1 MAQATWT
8 LRAMHPWGGGYLW
21 VGLQTII
28 LRECAVIARF
38 WSVTLAPP
46 ITMTLLYFAVFGEVL
61 GKRIG
66 PLSGVDYIQYVSP
79 GLVVL
84 WVIPYSFGHTAS
96 AFLGA
101 RFFRFLEEI
110 LVSPLPEWAV
120 MAGYVTGGVIRGILV
135 GSAAAITTLL
145 VAHVHVRSVLATV
158 AAVLLAALV
167 SSLGGFITALFAKT
181 FQQVQAIQLS
191 ILTPLMYVGGVFN
204 PVSLL
209 PDWAQRLSLANPLL
223 YMVNAVR
230 FGLLGISD
238 VRVAL
243 TFWVTG
249 AAGIALTVAALA
261 LLAHGK
267 GIRD

>member
-8 LRAMHPWGGGYLW
+8 LRAMHAWGGGYLW

-28 LRECAVIARF
+28 LRECAV
-38 WSVTLAPP
+38 
-46 ITMTLLYFAVFGEVL
+46 
-61 GKRIG
+61 
-66 PLSGVDYIQYVSP
+66 
-79 GLVVL
+79 
-84 WVIPYSFGHTAS
+84 
-96 AFLGA
+96 
-101 RFFRFLEEI
+101 
-110 LVSPLPEWAV
+110 
-120 MAGYVTGGVIRGILV
+120 
-135 GSAAAITTLL
+135 
-145 VAHVHVRSVLATV
+145 
-158 AAVLLAALV
+158 
-167 SSLGGFITALFAKT
+167 
-181 FQQVQAIQLS
+181 
-191 ILTPLMYVGGVFN
+191 MYVGGVFN

-238 VRVAL
+238 VPVAL